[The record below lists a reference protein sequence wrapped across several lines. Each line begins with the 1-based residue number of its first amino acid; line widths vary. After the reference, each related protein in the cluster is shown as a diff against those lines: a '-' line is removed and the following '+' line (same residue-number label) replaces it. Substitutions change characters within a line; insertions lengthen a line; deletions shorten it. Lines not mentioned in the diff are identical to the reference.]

1 MSLEEFFSPYRRL
14 RLALTERWMM
24 MNSTVS
30 PIAGKV
36 NNVFIH
42 VSDLKKSAAWYSRLL
57 GLPFDERDVKSPVY
71 NIPVTSQAGLTLD
84 DHTFDPSFRLQ
95 PSDHVLFNFYAKDI
109 DEAYRFIQENDI
121 PVAREIERI
130 GDFAYFNFRDPDGN
144 VLMICNN

>member
-1 MSLEEFFSPYRRL
+1 
-14 RLALTERWMM
+14 

-57 GLPFDERDVKSPVY
+57 GLPFDERDVESPVY
-71 NIPVTSQAGLTLD
+71 NVPVSSKAGLTLD
-84 DHTFDPSFRLQ
+84 DHTFDPGFSLQ
-95 PSDHVLFNFYAKDI
+95 PSDHVLFNFYAEDI
-109 DEAYRFIQENDI
+109 DEAYRFIKENDI
-121 PVAREIERI
+121 PIAREIERI